1 MQFQTL
7 QAAEKLILEKFH
19 LSRDPRWPEIAK
31 AFLSRHPGC
40 AACGGTSRLNVHH
53 IFPFHY
59 VVLCG
64 RPDLELDFR
73 NLVTLCADPQRE
85 HHLLLGHLD
94 DYESFDPQLK
104 RFIHTYYG
112 LSQQQ
117 IRETS
122 TWCKAHANK
131 PHHLDQMSEEQK
143 SAFKMMLDAKFPQ
156 INPR

>member
-1 MQFQTL
+1 
-7 QAAEKLILEKFH
+7 
-19 LSRDPRWPEIAK
+19 
-31 AFLSRHPGC
+31 
-40 AACGGTSRLNVHH
+40 
-53 IFPFHY
+53 

-85 HHLLLGHLD
+85 HHPLIGHLD
-94 DYESFDPQLK
+94 DHERFDPQLEK
-104 RFIHTYYG
+104 FIRTYYG

-122 TWCKAHANK
+122 TWGKAHADK

-143 SAFKMMLDAKFPQ
+143 SAFKTMLDAKLPL
-156 INPR
+156 INPH